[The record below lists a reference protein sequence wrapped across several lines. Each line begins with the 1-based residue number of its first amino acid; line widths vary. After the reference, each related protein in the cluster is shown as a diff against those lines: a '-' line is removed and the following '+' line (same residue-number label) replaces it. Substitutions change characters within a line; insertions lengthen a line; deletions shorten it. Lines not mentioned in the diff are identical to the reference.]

1 MKASLLNLLWTWW
14 PSVKTSQ
21 ATSRMTVQ
29 KDWEDSEIPRYPPF
43 MQGLPVIAP
52 KRILQTQTEL
62 IKRIR
67 QTAVVNDQYFNRYYL
82 SVIERFSDY
91 AHLLPASQ
99 SHHHRGAGGL
109 FRHSLEVSLYAL
121 QTAEKVLLDI
131 AKSPARRRE
140 MEPRW
145 QLAVFLAAL
154 CHDAGKP
161 ATDMTIAN
169 RDRSSIWKPIKESL
183 FTWANRCGVDAYFLD
198 WREGR
203 ARQHTAM
210 ANLVADRIIGTDAL
224 VWIEEG
230 GIELIVWLMESLNA
244 NPSPVNPLHGLII
257 LADQTS
263 VERDLKTIGATM
275 AGYDLGVPVERLL
288 IDIMRRL
295 VREGIWLVNE
305 PGARVWKIA
314 GNTYLVWPA
323 GGEDIARIIREDRT
337 PGLARTA
344 EGILDMLVERK
355 LIHIREDSES
365 PYWQIAPGSLKQ
377 KIPDI
382 QLQAIR
388 LNDDIQ
394 VSPMPLQQVEGE
406 VYGIYNTSQ
415 RTEDD
420 DQQSL
425 QDASP
430 TAVMESQAAAEPP
443 STLPDG
449 IMPAHAPIL
458 PKPDTIELDG
468 EAGRILTALLQSLK
482 SGKRQWGRDAL
493 LDDKKQLLI
502 RWPDALSDCGLPAK
516 SILDELSTRQW
527 LWIDPVTPWKK
538 VVDISLRGEVIKAIR
553 LEQGISQ
560 VCMNMLGHSG
570 DVSQVGRN
578 AEWRGPIGKS
588 PGTSPDNRQAPTQKQ
603 SEHKTDFPSPDELLA
618 IVRNMESIQPD
629 KDGWYSLDRKVLAK
643 AVRSAGYRCTVIFL
657 TSIAK
662 QLPERFMMEGTVF
675 RCKG

>member
-67 QTAVVNDQYFNRYYL
+67 QTAVVNDQYFNHYYL

-169 RDRSSIWKPIKESL
+169 RDRSSVWKPIKESL
-183 FTWANRCGVDAYFLD
+183 FTWASRCGVDAYFLD

-244 NPSPVNPLHGLII
+244 NPSTVNPLHGLVIQ
-257 LADQTS
+257 ADQTS

-295 VREGIWLVNE
+295 VREGVWLVNE

-314 GNTYLVWPA
+314 GNTYLVWPV

-355 LIHIREDSES
+355 LIHVPDDGES
-365 PYWQIAPGSLKQ
+365 PCWQIAPGSLKQ

-382 QLQAIR
+382 RLQAIR
-388 LNDDIQ
+388 LNDDVQ

-406 VYGIYNTSQ
+406 IYGIHDTSQ
-415 RTEDD
+415 HTEDD
-420 DQQSL
+420 DRQSL

-430 TAVMESQAAAEPP
+430 TAVMEDQTTAELP
-443 STLPDG
+443 SLLPDRT
-449 IMPAHAPIL
+449 IPAHAFIL
-458 PKPDTIELDG
+458 PKADTIGLDG
-468 EAGRILTALLQSLK
+468 EAGRILTELLQSLK
-482 SGKRQWGRDAL
+482 SGKRQWSHDAL
-493 LDDKKQLLI
+493 LDDKKHLLI

-516 SILDELSTRQW
+516 SILDELSARQW

-538 VVDISLRGEVIKAIR
+538 VVDISLGEEIVKVIR
-553 LEQGISQ
+553 LERDISQ
-560 VCMNMLGHSG
+560 VCMNMLGSLG
-570 DVSQVGRN
+570 NESLAN
-578 AEWRGPIGKS
+578 KKAELQEPTEKS
-588 PGTSPDNRQAPTQKQ
+588 FGTSPDNRQAPTQKQ

-657 TSIAK
+657 TRIAK
-662 QLPERFMMEGTVF
+662 QLPERFRMEGMVF
-675 RCKG
+675 HYKG